1 MKFSF
6 AVIAII
12 GNISAKQLIP
22 HDAPIGYILMGE
34 EPAAAEAPV
43 AADAPEAKADAAEKA
58 AVATAPDGAK
68 SPIPVSDEE
77 AKAAE
82 AATNPEAKKPSTK
95 EAADQPA
102 MSDGSTF
109 DNSVKNGGYT
119 GMVYGRSRLG
129 PESLELEG
137 AWSNLNYGPYKK
149 TTGAPNRFERAL
161 GRPDDATMRMP
172 VYGDAGGQNK
182 FTN

>member
-6 AVIAII
+6 AVIALI
-12 GNISAKQLIP
+12 GNLSAKQLIP
-22 HDAPIGYILMGE
+22 HDAPIGYILMGMGE
-34 EPAAAEAPV
+34 EPAAVE
-43 AADAPEAKADAAEKA
+43 ADAPEAKADAAEKA
-58 AVATAPDGAK
+58 AVATPPAGDAA
-68 SPIPVSDEE
+68 PIPVSTEE
-77 AKAAE
+77 AAAAD
-82 AATNPEAKKPSTK
+82 AATNPAKKEKSAK
-95 EAADQPA
+95 EAAEQPT
-102 MSDGSTF
+102 MSDGVTF

-119 GMVYGRSRLG
+119 GMVYGKSRLG

-161 GRPDDATMRMP
+161 GRPDDKNMRMP
-172 VYGDAGGQNK
+172 VYMDAAGQNK